1 MAMRMSAHIT
11 ATHHRSV
18 TVRPRH
24 LPEPDRNGHPGCPGV
39 PVWGRLP
46 HGNDEED
53 A

>member
-1 MAMRMSAHIT
+1 MTTRIPSQIT
-11 ATHHRSV
+11 AMHHRSV

-39 PVWGRLP
+39 PVLARLP